1 MATVVE
7 RTAPSFETAP
17 GVAEP
22 TPTVV
27 LPKASP
33 TVVGG
38 GRRTARKVL
47 AIITLGLVVGAA
59 IGYGTYSITRDE
71 LDRGQIADAAR
82 WQGQA
87 NAYLKYQAALARGR
101 AADAARLQ
109 AQANAYLSG
118 ERGLTRGQLADAARL
133 QAQGDAFISR

>member
-1 MATVVE
+1 
-7 RTAPSFETAP
+7 
-17 GVAEP
+17 
-22 TPTVV
+22 
-27 LPKASP
+27 
-33 TVVGG
+33 
-38 GRRTARKVL
+38 VL
-47 AIITLGLVVGAA
+47 ATITLGLVVGAA

-82 WQGQA
+82 LQAQA

-109 AQANAYLSG
+109 AQANANAYLSG

-133 QAQGDAFISR
+133 QAQGDAFISRKGDLTGFASSPARAESDSPLRVRRRMPPQ